1 MFKTLVNAWKVP
13 ELRAKILYTVLL
25 LAIFRF
31 GCFITAPGVD
41 ASLLQSGTA
50 LQSSP
55 ILNTVNIITGGAF
68 SNFSIFAL
76 SISPYITASIII
88 QLLTFAIPSLEEI
101 SKEGENGR
109 KRINKYMRCT
119 AVVLAAIE
127 AFGIYMT
134 YRNSGIF
141 LSSTPIAPFLFIMS
155 LTCGSTLLMWI
166 GEQLTSKGIGN
177 GISLLIFAGIVSGL
191 PAAAQY
197 LYSIAANGIVVDG
210 ANVVNGWANG
220 SAVGAVISIA
230 VVIGA
235 ILLIA
240 GVVWVTEAERRIPVQ
255 YAKRVVGR
263 KMYGGQSTHIPMKL
277 AMAGVMPVIF
287 AMSFLQLPA
296 IIMQLVNPNIASGTG
311 AWTAIFKTVAFTSVS
326 EVYWTSFGEKIGCG
340 LVHILIYVL
349 LIVGFTFFY
358 TMAMAFNPIEV
369 SNNLKKNGG
378 FIPGIRAGKPTSDYL
393 STVLKYITAFGSVFL
408 AIIAV
413 LPILTQFCGL
423 TISFGGTAILIVVG
437 VALESVKQLESQMLT
452 RHYKGFLE

>member
-1 MFKTLVNAWKVP
+1 MFKTLFNAWKVP
-13 ELRAKILYTVLL
+13 ELRTKILYTILL

-31 GCFITAPGVD
+31 GCVVTAPGVD
-41 ASLLQSGTA
+41 AE
-50 LQSSP
+50 
-55 ILNTVNIITGGAF
+55 ILETISHSASNTIMSTVNILTGGAF
-68 SNFSIFAL
+68 ASFSIFAL
-76 SISPYITASIII
+76 SISPYITASIVL

-109 KRINKYMRCT
+109 KRISQYTRRT

-134 YRNSGIF
+134 YRNQGVF
-141 LSSTPIAPFLFIMS
+141 LSNAPLAPLLFILS

-166 GEQLTSKGIGN
+166 GEQLTTKGIGN

-191 PAAAQY
+191 PAAANY
-197 LYSIAANGIVVDG
+197 LYEVAVTGGVSGILTSIAVII
-210 ANVVNGWANG
+210 
-220 SAVGAVISIA
+220 GAVI
-230 VVIGA
+230 
-235 ILLIA
+235 LIA
-240 GVVWVTEAERRIPVQ
+240 GVVWVTGAERRIPIQ

-287 AMSFLQLPA
+287 AMSFMQLPA
-296 IIMQLVNPNIASGTG
+296 IVMQLINHDIATSTG
-311 AWTAIFKTVAFTSVS
+311 FWAGVYKVFAFTSLGS
-326 EVYWTSFGEKIGCG
+326 AG
-340 LVHILIYVL
+340 LWDSVTNTFNWDILGYGILHILLYVA

-378 FIPGIRAGKPTSDYL
+378 FIPGVRSGKPTSEYL
-393 STVLKYITAFGSVFL
+393 SSVLKHITAFGSVFL

-413 LPILTQFCGL
+413 LPILTQFAGL

-452 RHYKGFLE
+452 RHYKGFLD